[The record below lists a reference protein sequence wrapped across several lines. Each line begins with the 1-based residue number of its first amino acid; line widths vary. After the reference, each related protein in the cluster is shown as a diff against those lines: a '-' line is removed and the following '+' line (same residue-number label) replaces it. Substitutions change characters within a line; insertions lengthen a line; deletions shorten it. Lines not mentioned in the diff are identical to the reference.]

1 MISRLTGGDK
11 GRRHWS
17 KFKDEKD
24 VSSAQRKQ
32 DLAKIARNAE
42 VCEHGTPAPWK
53 PKWMR
58 ERDRA
63 IAEAQAAQAQRDADQ
78 QQEADGAGGSVGGG
92 SSGFVG
98 PVAPTARSKP
108 CVFLGFL
115 GPSGAGK
122 STLLGHLT
130 YQTGGCKKATVE
142 GYEKTLAAQGAAARK
157 FAWVVDDILLER
169 ERQATV
175 RVSRRDFQTARF
187 LAVGVDVPGHR
198 LHLKNLLHGVAP
210 CDAIVLVVDA
220 VPGRFE
226 AQLLGT
232 PTGGQLHEQAF
243 IAHALGIRQVI
254 CAVNKMDDPA
264 VKYSEARFNFVR
276 RRLLELLV
284 QVFDFAEA
292 GVSFVPVCATDGD
305 NLIPPDPLGKN
316 GKRMKSRYYGIQAPN
331 ENMLWWQGGTFTE
344 AVDRLV
350 LPLPI
355 LPPRPLRI
363 PISEVFQMK
372 GVGTVAVG
380 RIVSGSVNVR
390 DVLRVCPGPLD
401 YMNLIADDDHEDA
414 DDLDSDDEDGE
425 YDEETE
431 QAATKTENS
440 NTILS
445 SEAANK
451 TVGDRV
457 PRPGTAGSRNSRG
470 SGNNKISNNGN
481 RPATAESNATQS
493 SRGSASSSRP
503 DTASS
508 SHRSVGSLSS
518 NRNRSSGHG
527 SSNPALSSADDGE
540 DDDKEDDENW
550 GEEDEE
556 SETEEELAARL
567 SMGERVKVKAR
578 HMWHRKMP
586 VKQVARAGDY
596 VAVKLAALNKAVGK
610 RGKGQR
616 PTPLVRP
623 GTVLGPLKASV
634 AAHTVASF
642 TATIFI
648 YNLRGGTQIVGGGGG
663 TTLGVGLGWAPIVD
677 IHTAHVPCRVG
688 EILYKR
694 SRGQDDRKDADGKT
708 NDGWEDEWEKLKKA
722 EEEAEME
729 QELTEGGRVE
739 AVGSSKAKRLRLLA
753 QLRRNARIAK
763 KKTKDPAE
771 FLEARRKERRKAT
784 RLKNGDCCDVKLVPL
799 RPLCVEP
806 FEVLPALSRFVLRD
820 SNYVVG
826 AGVVKSVVYGMH
838 AGKHNIADS
847 SDEESSSEEE
857 GDLQEDNE
865 GIMDDY

>member
-42 VCEHGTPAPWK
+42 VTEHSTPAPWK

-63 IAEAQAAQAQRDADQ
+63 IAEAEAALAEKHAQG
-78 QQEADGAGGSVGGG
+78 ADGADGADGAA
-92 SSGFVG
+92 G
-98 PVAPTARSKP
+98 PVAPRARTKP

-130 YQTGGCKKATVE
+130 YQTGGCKKATVDK
-142 GYEKTLAAQGAAARK
+142 YEKTLAAQGAASRK
-157 FAWVVDDILLER
+157 FAWVVDDIQLER

-175 RVSRRDFQTARF
+175 RVSRRNFQTARF

-198 LHLKNLLHGVAP
+198 MHLRNLMHGVAL
-210 CDAIVLVVDA
+210 CDAVVLVVDA

-226 AQLLGT
+226 AQLCGT
-232 PTGGQLHEQAF
+232 PAGGQLHEQAF
-243 IAHALGIRQVI
+243 VAHALGIRQII

-264 VKYSEARFNFVR
+264 VDYSEARFHVVR

-284 QVFDFAEA
+284 QVFGFAEA

-331 ENMLWWQGGTFTE
+331 ENMLWWEGGTFTD

-350 LPLPI
+350 LPLPAI
-355 LPPRPLRI
+355 PPRPLRI
-363 PISEVFQMK
+363 PVSEVFQMK

-401 YMNLIADDDHEDA
+401 YMNLIADDDHEDV
-414 DDLDSDDEDGE
+414 DDLES
-425 YDEETE
+425 DEEEEEEEEEVGKKT
-431 QAATKTENS
+431 QAATA
-440 NTILS
+440 
-445 SEAANK
+445 SEAETK
-451 TVGDRV
+451 TGGA
-457 PRPGTAGSRNSRG
+457 PRPGTAESRSSRG
-470 SGNNKISNNGN
+470 NSNSSSSSSSNNNNN
-481 RPATAESNATQS
+481 RPGTAESTTTRS
-493 SRGSASSSRP
+493 SRDSSAGNRRP
-503 DTASS
+503 GTASS
-508 SHRSVGSLSS
+508 SHRSVGSLGSS
-518 NRNRSSGHG
+518 RNSSGRLG
-527 SSNPALSSADDGE
+527 SSNPALSSAE
-540 DDDKEDDENW
+540 EDDEDW
-550 GEEDEE
+550 DDEDED

-567 SMGERVKVKAR
+567 SMGERAKVKAR
-578 HMWHRKMP
+578 HMWHQKMP
-586 VKQVARAGDY
+586 NKQVARVGDY
-596 VAVKLAALNKAVGK
+596 VAVKLAALNKSVGK

-616 PTPLVRP
+616 PVPLVRP
-623 GTVLGPLKASV
+623 GTVLGPLSAAA

-677 IHTAHVPCRVG
+677 VHTAHVPCRLG

-708 NDGWEDEWEKLKKA
+708 NDGWEDEWEALKKA
-722 EEEAEME
+722 EEEAEL
-729 QELTEGGRVE
+729 ELELAEGGGGGAGRG
-739 AVGSSKAKRLRLLA
+739 GSSKAKRLQRLA
-753 QLRRNARIAK
+753 KLRRDARHAK
-763 KKTKDPAE
+763 KKDKDPAV

-806 FEVLPALSRFVLRD
+806 FDVLPALSRFVLRD

-826 AGVVKSVVYGMH
+826 AGIVKSVVYGMH

-857 GDLQEDNE
+857 EDLEEGGEVDGDFE
-865 GIMDDY
+865 